1 MTSNDNQATKIVKGI
16 KNSNPI
22 QRNSI
27 ESLLNRSIKFRKSRH
42 VDQKLELF
50 KQKFVPVNE
59 TTGVVFAST
68 GSSYSTAE
76 EDSIASKI
84 DEHGFES
91 PSKMLYP
98 PDKLNFSWLS
108 ILPIGPGLKDLGQLS
123 SLNAVLQVIT
133 YTPVLANY
141 FLQRRH
147 SANCKDSLTLCF
159 KLTLYLGTMQEYC
172 FTCAVEEHVRTA
184 LNGTT
189 YALQPR
195 VFVGKLKR
203 KIHI

>member
-68 GSSYSTAE
+68 GSSYNTTE
-76 EDSIASKI
+76 EDSISSKV

-91 PSKMLYP
+91 PSKLLYP

-147 SANCKDSLTLCF
+147 SPNCKASLMLCF
-159 KLTLYLGTMQEYC
+159 KTNSLFRYYAGILFYLCSRGACKNSLEWDNLCTSASCVCRQIE
-172 FTCAVEEHVRTA
+172 T
-184 LNGTT
+184 
-189 YALQPR
+189 
-195 VFVGKLKR
+195 
-203 KIHI
+203 